1 MTITQRIKFS
11 DQLRLL
17 IDLHTT
23 GSERVPSVKALAQ
36 AMNISDQTL
45 LNLLDGSAAS
55 PRLETARA
63 ICSYYGITLDY
74 FDCETEAA
82 CRDYL
87 ARHQLRGSPLLQAI
101 DEETAELSPRGKRNV
116 LSLLEWVRR
125 AKSRRS

>member
-1 MTITQRIKFS
+1 MTTTQRIKFS

-17 IDLHTT
+17 IDIRSIDNEPL
-23 GSERVPSVKALAQ
+23 PSVKALAR
-36 AMNISDQTL
+36 AMNMSDQTL

-87 ARHQLRGSPLLQAI
+87 ARHQLRASPLLQAI